1 MAAHVV
7 PLPQGGRARPAGAQA
22 GVRKPARA
30 ARPARRARAAGRVC
44 AARGAERGAAAAGQ
58 PTARAAAAAAAAA
71 AAGRAAR
78 AGAAAALRAS
88 TRAEDEPASWPHR
101 LRFLARGRP
110 ARAPRA
116 ASARREPA
124 AGLGGVRVCEQRAG
138 VRHVAPLRRQGQG
151 RRLPALWEG
160 AVWRGARQAKQAQQC
175 WLTRTRE
182 SPRPSRITCMCM
194 LQQQHVVHVHAHV
207 VVHAYGRRPE
217 ISLFS
222 L

>member
-7 PLPQGGRARPAGAQA
+7 PLPQGGRARLAGAQA

-58 PTARAAAAAAAAA
+58 PTARAASAAAAAAA

-88 TRAEDEPASWPHR
+88 TRAEDEHPSWPHR

-151 RRLPALWEG
+151 RRLPAFWEG

-175 WLTRTRE
+175 WLTRIKAQGRAG
-182 SPRPSRITCMCM
+182 S
-194 LQQQHVVHVHAHV
+194 HVHLFWS
-207 VVHAYGRRPE
+207 
-217 ISLFS
+217 SLILGLS
-222 L
+222 MPHPWEACCSPGWLS